1 MVNIA
6 SNGINYNITL
16 YDALHAS
23 LWTVSS
29 AGPVQSAVPLPSAAP
44 APPTTTSS
52 GGRRDTDLVIPPSA
66 TAFEAEQS
74 VAIEGDMDYESKIM
88 AVVLGKRSARKIS
101 LYLRNFRQF
110 STYYQWSDKHKD
122 DYIETL
128 RKLHENRPMSSWPE

>member
-1 MVNIA
+1 MDVTENIA
-6 SNGINYNITL
+6 STGTNYNIII
-16 YDALHAS
+16 YNALQS
-23 LWTVSS
+23 LLW
-29 AGPVQSAVPLPSAAP
+29 AVPSAAP

-101 LYLRNFRQF
+101 LYLRNFRKF